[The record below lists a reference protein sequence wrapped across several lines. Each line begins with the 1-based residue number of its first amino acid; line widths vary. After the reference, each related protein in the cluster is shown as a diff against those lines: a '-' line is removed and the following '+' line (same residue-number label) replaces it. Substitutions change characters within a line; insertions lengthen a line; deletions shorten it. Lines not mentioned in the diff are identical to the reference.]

1 MVLPKLKARGDREQ
15 NEKAKEMVADVGP
28 AVRAAAIEPRN
39 VLSRLIRSRA
49 WTLRFVGLLLA
60 CIIGFLVVW
69 WPWRQEKPAER
80 QKQISLRPLTSFAG
94 ENPVD
99 YAGVSPDGKYLAFC
113 STGKLFIQIVSSGEK
128 RSVSL
133 PEGFGLAAVGW
144 FPDGTKLLLR
154 RSEERWIR
162 VKGEETFII
171 EESLWSLSILG
182 GTPQKIVDHARGSI
196 CFVFGWPISIRR
208 MGRS

>member
-1 MVLPKLKARGDREQ
+1 M
-15 NEKAKEMVADVGP
+15 P
-28 AVRAAAIEPRN
+28 A
-39 VLSRLIRSRA
+39 
-49 WTLRFVGLLLA
+49 
-60 CIIGFLVVW
+60 
-69 WPWRQEKPAER
+69 
-80 QKQISLRPLTSFAG
+80 
-94 ENPVD
+94 
-99 YAGVSPDGKYLAFC
+99 VSPDGKYLAFC

-154 RSEERWIR
+154 RSEERWIQ

-182 GTPQKIVDHARGSI
+182 GTPQKIVDHAAGPYVSLSDSPSVSPDGSLVA
-196 CFVFGWPISIRR
+196 FNRVGPEGNTVELWLVGANGEEPRKVRAPLRAKPGLLWPGVVVEWATSFLPPRR
-208 MGRS
+208 